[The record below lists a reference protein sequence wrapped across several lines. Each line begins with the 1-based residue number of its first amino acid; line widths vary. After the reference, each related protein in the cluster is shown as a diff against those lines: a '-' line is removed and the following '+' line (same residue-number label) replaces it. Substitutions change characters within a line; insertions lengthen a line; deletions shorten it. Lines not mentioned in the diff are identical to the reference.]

1 MPQPRRRAVGARDG
15 LRRFARVW
23 RARSPPARR
32 RSPDRAA
39 APLDAGGC
47 RGLEDRVHVQA
58 MNAIEVGN
66 VTGLTEVV
74 DAERIG
80 AVAGHAAEPRQ
91 ARGMPV
97 DDGDERGIRPEGAE
111 QSLDVRRRARRALR
125 TGALRGRP
133 AARGGDRRRS
143 RRAAPPPGCPRGSAR
158 APRGPRARAAP
169 RTRWPARRRRSG
181 ARSSSRRPAG
191 RGADPRPI
199 TRSGCGTG
207 RVDRRR

>member
-1 MPQPRRRAVGARDG
+1 MPHPHDDRVGF
-15 LRRFARVW
+15 LRG
-23 RARSPPARR
+23 PEPADDAAL
-32 RSPDRAA
+32 SDRAMGSAGSHALERGHRPRGAARPMERA

-80 AVAGHAAEPRQ
+80 AVARHAAEPRE

-97 DDGDERGIRPEGAE
+97 DDGDERGVRPEGTE
-111 QSLDVRRRARRALR
+111 QPLDVRRRARRTLG

-133 AARGGDRRRS
+133 AGVEAIGGGHGEQ
-143 RRAAPPPGCPRGSAR
+143 PCPRAVLEGSAR
-158 APRGPRARAAP
+158 APPMRASGASGPAYTMARSAAP
-169 RTRWPARRRRSG
+169 LG
-181 ARSSSRRPAG
+181 
-191 RGADPRPI
+191 
-199 TRSGCGTG
+199 GTIQ
-207 RVDRRR
+207 